1 VTLHGPFD
9 TLSKR
14 ISPSLGALE
23 AIDLKSCML
32 HTGSHSL
39 EAITIHLLLL
49 GVDFK
54 VHEPP
59 ELITYIKELTTRLTK
74 GIT

>member
-1 VTLHGPFD
+1 METLAR
-9 TLSKR
+9 R

-23 AIDLKSCML
+23 TIDAESCLL
-32 HTGSHSL
+32 HTGAHSL

-49 GVDFK
+49 GVEFQ

-59 ELITYIKELTTRLTK
+59 ELISYIREVTARLSQGAK
-74 GIT
+74 